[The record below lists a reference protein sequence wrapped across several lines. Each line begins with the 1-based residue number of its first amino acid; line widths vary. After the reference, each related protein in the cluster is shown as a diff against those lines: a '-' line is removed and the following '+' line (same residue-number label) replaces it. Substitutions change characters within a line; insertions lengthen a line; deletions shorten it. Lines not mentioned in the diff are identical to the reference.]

1 MAKNDDME
9 WLYRAESPDRPEH
22 TEVMPAA
29 EMRDGAYPPPGG
41 ARPAYPA
48 TPGEPPVAPPAG
60 RRPRRPRRRRPVL
73 RTLLTLLV
81 LWLAFLIGTPAYAWT
96 VTTSTD
102 ASPDGDRPADQPGTT
117 ILLVGSDAREDDSGR
132 ADTLMLLHVP
142 LGSKPVLMSLPR
154 DSLVTI
160 PGRDSNKINAAYA
173 FGGPELLV
181 ATVEENTG
189 VKIDGYLEVGFE
201 GVVHVVDAV
210 GGIEVC
216 PTFDIDDS
224 FADLTLSQGCQTV
237 DGTTALAYSRMRKSD
252 PKGDLGRVERQR
264 EVIAAIM
271 KEAIS
276 PASLINPVRY
286 WRLNMAAAESLSRGE
301 DTGLVDMAA
310 VGLGFA
316 AATTG
321 AGISM
326 TVPVAGTD
334 TVDGVGSVV
343 RWDEDASAAVF
354 AAIAAG
360 DTTDLEK
367 YQG

>member
-1 MAKNDDME
+1 MPKNDDLQ
-9 WLYRAESPDRPEH
+9 WLYREDPRDEPEH
-22 TEVMPAA
+22 TAILSPETSQ
-29 EMRDGAYPPPGG
+29 AYPTHQSSAQSGRVPTSPP
-41 ARPAYPA
+41 PI
-48 TPGEPPVAPPAG
+48 APPAARG
-60 RRPRRPRRRRPVL
+60 SVRTRRRRHPVL
-73 RTLLTLLV
+73 RTVAALV
-81 LWLAFLIGTPAYAWT
+81 ALWLAFLLGTPAYAWS
-96 VTTSTD
+96 VTTKVD
-102 ASPDGDRPADQPGTT
+102 AVPDGERPGEQPGTT
-117 ILLVGSDAREDDSGR
+117 VLLVGSDAREGDAGR
-132 ADTLMLLHVP
+132 ADTMMLLHVP
-142 LGSKPVLMSLPR
+142 VAAKPVLMSLPR
-154 DSLVTI
+154 DSLVAI
-160 PGRDSNKINAAYA
+160 PGRNRNKINAAYA
-173 FGGPELLV
+173 FGGPQLLV

-189 VKIDGYLEVGFE
+189 VRVDGYLEVGFD
-201 GVVHVVDAV
+201 GVVQVVDAV

-224 FADLTLSQGCQTV
+224 FADLTLSQGCQMV

-271 KEAIS
+271 KEALS
-276 PASLINPVRY
+276 PASLINPLRY

-301 DTGLVDMAA
+301 DTGLLDMGA

-343 RWDEDASAAVF
+343 RWDEDASSAVF
-354 AAIAAG
+354 AAIASG
-360 DTTDLEK
+360 DTSDLDK
-367 YQG
+367 YQS